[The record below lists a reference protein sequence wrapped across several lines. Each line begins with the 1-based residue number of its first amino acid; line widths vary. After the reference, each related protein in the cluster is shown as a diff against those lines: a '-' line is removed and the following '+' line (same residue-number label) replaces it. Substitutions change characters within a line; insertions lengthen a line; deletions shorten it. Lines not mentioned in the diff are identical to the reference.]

1 MTTVDEDVKRRTD
14 FYNKPEVAK
23 FLNKEGVPRTKRAL
37 SAMMIAGGSTQD
49 DSQAGS
55 ISYNCLNFVVFAVH
69 PQQINIRD
77 KANGKIIAIIR
88 R

>member
-1 MTTVDEDVKRRTD
+1 MTTIEQDVQTRRD

-23 FLNKEGVPRTKRAL
+23 FLNKEGIPRTKGAM
-37 SAMMIAGGSTQD
+37 SAMMIAGGLTPD

-55 ISYNCLNFVVFAVH
+55 ISFNCLNFIIFAVH
-69 PQQINIRD
+69 PQQINLTD
-77 KANGKIIAIIR
+77 KANGKIIASIR

>member
-1 MTTVDEDVKRRTD
+1 MTTIEQDVQIRWD

-23 FLNKEGVPRTKRAL
+23 FLNKEGIPRSKRAM
-37 SAMMIAGGSTQD
+37 SAMMIAGGLTPD

-55 ISYNCLNFVVFAVH
+55 ISFNCLNLIVFAVH
-69 PQQINIRD
+69 PQQINLID
-77 KANGKIIAIIR
+77 KSNGKIVVSIR

>member
-1 MTTVDEDVKRRTD
+1 MTTVDEDIKRRTD
-14 FYNKPEVAK
+14 FYNKAEVAK
-23 FLNKEGVPRTKRAL
+23 YINKEGVPRTKRAV

-49 DSQAGS
+49 DSQPGS
-55 ISYNCLNFVVFAVH
+55 ISYNCLNFVIFAVH

-77 KANGKIIAIIR
+77 KANGAIIASIR